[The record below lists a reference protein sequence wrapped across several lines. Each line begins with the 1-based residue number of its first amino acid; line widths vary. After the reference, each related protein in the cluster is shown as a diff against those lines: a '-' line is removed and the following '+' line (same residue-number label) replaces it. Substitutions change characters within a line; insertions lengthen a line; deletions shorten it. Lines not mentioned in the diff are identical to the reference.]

1 MAALNPTE
9 ADMKLMLAA
18 KVHLGTRNA
27 DSQMERYVWKRRDAD
42 GLFLINLGKTWEKL
56 MLAARIIVAIENP
69 ADIVVV
75 SARPYGQRAVFKY
88 SQHTGSAYI
97 GGRYTP
103 GTFTNQIQKKF
114 MEPRL
119 LIVTDPLTDH
129 QPVKEASYGN
139 IPVIAFCDTDAS
151 LKNVDV
157 AIPCN
162 NKNKDSIALM
172 YWLLAREVNRLRGKL
187 SRNTAWDVMVDLF
200 MYRDVDEVKKEKEAS
215 QAAALASQTVAL
227 EPAGADA
234 ALGDGGA
241 DHFAEHDLAPV
252 SQGLAPQP
260 DAKLAEWSAGAAPV
274 HAAPIGQQQWSGP
287 QTWAGQAAP
296 VQGGGTWAEQSSYQ
310 G

>member
-1 MAALNPTE
+1 
-9 ADMKLMLAA
+9 MKLMLAA
-18 KVHLGTRNA
+18 KVHLGTRNS
-27 DSQMERYVWKRRDAD
+27 DSEMERYVWKRRDGD
-42 GLFLINLGKTWEKL
+42 GIFLINLGKTWEKL

-69 ADIVVV
+69 ADVVV
-75 SARPYGQRAVFKY
+75 VAARPYGQRAVFKY

-129 QPVKEASYGN
+129 QPVKEASYVN

-157 AIPCN
+157 CIPCN

-172 YWLLAREVNRLRGKL
+172 YWLLAREVNRMRGKL
-187 SRNTAWDVMVDLF
+187 SRGVAWGVMVDLF
-200 MYRDVDEVKKEKEAS
+200 VYRDVDEVKKEKEAS
-215 QAAALASQTVAL
+215 LAAAAAQHGLPHDEVAN
-227 EPAGADA
+227 
-234 ALGDGGA
+234 DGGA
-241 DHFAEHDLAPV
+241 DAFLDVHDPVAAPA
-252 SQGLAPQP
+252 GLAPQQ
-260 DAKLAEWSAGAAPV
+260 DAKVAEWAQAAVPAAGVSHQWTQPAAVPAGWGQPTAGAPT
-274 HAAPIGQQQWSGP
+274 S
-287 QTWAGQAAP
+287 WADTSA
-296 VQGGGTWAEQSSYQ
+296 YQ

>member
-1 MAALNPTE
+1 MAANPLAPTD

-27 DSQMERYVWKRRDAD
+27 DASMERYVWKRRDAD
-42 GLFLINLGKTWEKL
+42 GLYLINLGKTWEKL

-69 ADIVVV
+69 NDIVVV

-103 GTFTNQIQKKF
+103 GTFTNQINKKF

-119 LIVTDPLTDH
+119 LVVTDPLTDH
-129 QPVKEASYGN
+129 QPVKEASYVN

-187 SRNTAWDVMVDLF
+187 SRAAAWDVMVDLF
-200 MYRDVDEVKKEKEAS
+200 MYRDIDEVKKEKEAS
-215 QAAALASQTVAL
+215 LAAQAAAAAL
-227 EPAGADA
+227 PPEQLGGVDGDVGADVFDAQHDIA
-234 ALGDGGA
+234 A
-241 DHFAEHDLAPV
+241 P
-252 SQGLAPQP
+252 QGLVPQQ
-260 DAKLAEWSAGAAPV
+260 DAKVAEWSQAGVPAGAAP
-274 HAAPIGQQQWSGP
+274 QQWGGAP
-287 QTWAGQAAP
+287 QQWTAQPTGQP
-296 VQGGGTWAEQSSYQ
+296 VSWAEQSAGAYGQS
-310 G
+310 

>member
-1 MAALNPTE
+1 MAANPLAPTD

-27 DSQMERYVWKRRDAD
+27 DADMERYVWKRRDAD
-42 GLFLINLGKTWEKL
+42 GLYLINLGKTWEKL

-69 ADIVVV
+69 ADVIVV

-114 MEPRL
+114 LEPRL

-129 QPVKEASYGN
+129 QPVKEASYVN
-139 IPVIAFCDTDAS
+139 IPVIAFCDTDAP

-172 YWLLAREVNRLRGKL
+172 YWLLAREVNRMRGKL
-187 SRNTAWDVMVDLF
+187 SRAAAWDVMVDLF
-200 MYRDVDEVKKEKEAS
+200 MYRDIDEVKKEKEAS
-215 QAAALASQTVAL
+215 LAAQAAA
-227 EPAGADA
+227 A
-234 ALGDGGA
+234 ALPAEATLADPDAVA
-241 DHFAEHDLAPV
+241 DHFADQHDQAPA
-252 SQGLAPQP
+252 GLVPQQ
-260 DAKLAEWSAGAAPV
+260 DAKVAEWTQAGVPAGAV
-274 HAAPIGQQQWSGP
+274 QQWSGAQLQP
-287 QTWAGQAAP
+287 WAAQPAGAP
-296 VQGGGTWAEQSSYQ
+296 VSWAEQSGYQ
-310 G
+310 QS